1 MNASLSRAILL
12 LHMLTIGSFASLA
25 NAQSAL
31 STKAGLGYSGLGYVF
46 DDVDGVGGVDFV
58 HGTQIDFGMDLS
70 LGQLFTV
77 GVDADFTVAEAGRTV
92 VGRNSFNISDIG
104 AVLDDNAAQH
114 LTGSFFSV
122 SALVGM
128 NLGDFHPATGI
139 GFMHA
144 EIEDAQRADRFDFNC
159 MTWIAKPLDV
169 DVAKFINFAMEYEQT
184 LACDVDAS
192 ALSLSGRITF

>member
-1 MNASLSRAILL
+1 MNASFTAVTLP
-12 LHMLTIGSFASLA
+12 LTLVIGSMGTIAQ
-25 NAQSAL
+25 AQSAL
-31 STKAGLGYSGLGYVF
+31 STQAGLGYSGLGYAF
-46 DDVDGVGGVDFV
+46 NNLDGASGVDFI
-58 HGTQIDFGMDLS
+58 HGTQIDFGLDLS
-70 LGQLFTV
+70 LGRLFTV
-77 GVDADFTVAEAGRTV
+77 GLDADFTAAEAGRTV
-92 VGRNSFNISDIG
+92 VGRDRFNISDIG

-114 LTGSFFSV
+114 LTGNYFSI

-144 EIEDAQRADRFDFNC
+144 EVENADRVDRFDFNC

-169 DVAKFINFAMEYEQT
+169 DVADFVNFSMEYEQT

-192 ALSLSGRITF
+192 AVSLSGRITF

>member
-1 MNASLSRAILL
+1 M
-12 LHMLTIGSFASLA
+12 
-25 NAQSAL
+25 
-31 STKAGLGYSGLGYVF
+31 
-46 DDVDGVGGVDFV
+46 
-58 HGTQIDFGMDLS
+58 
-70 LGQLFTV
+70 

-114 LTGSFFSV
+114 LTGSYFSV

-159 MTWIAKPLDV
+159 LTWIAKPLDV
-169 DVAKFINFAMEYEQT
+169 DVAELINFSMEYEQT
-184 LACDVDAS
+184 LACDVDAP